1 CSFCGSLLLSVEED
15 GWCCHEGKYKRE
27 RLPPYPEPFFSE
39 LQRDTERYSAL
50 SRRLNSLFAFT
61 AIGTTGEFLPLPAPS
76 NVVVTGRTYHR
87 ILHLDSGEHSLRWF
101 LYDEQ
106 ARTAAASRQ
115 HIPARM
121 VMATRNM
128 M

>member
-1 CSFCGSLLLSVEED
+1 CSFCGSLLLLVEED

-27 RLPPYPEPFFSE
+27 RLPPYPESFFSE

-61 AIGTTGEFLPLPAPS
+61 AIGTTGEFLPLPVSS

-87 ILHLDSGEHSLRWF
+87 ILHLDSDEHSLRWI